1 MLVATTQ
8 NNADAYD
15 RKHKIDVLM
24 NNATQLSYLEK
35 MKSRTDLAPGQVE
48 MCNREIRRVKNRF
61 SALKSREKK
70 RAKLN
75 VLQNQV
81 VALRQRVEILK
92 QENWFLQHHQHSQV
106 TFSSASPP
114 HDFISRQTKN
124 VTNCYETNWTG
135 APAKRK
141 RTQVASTSSSDLN
154 TLHRTMAIPSQ
165 ETAMGEQSIYSQVY
179 PRGFIPESAAP
190 APHSVPSPVGEKRCS
205 PELCESLKTLRLV
218 FCTLW
223 KMTQTLVAKNMERRA
238 LDEYLQKQEYLMKIF
253 YKIWKSLLKRP
264 SCLDDDGLDRNKD
277 KAVIVFNRIS
287 RKFVAKALN
296 DHYATEG
303 FAKE

>member
-1 MLVATTQ
+1 MLAATTRH
-8 NNADAYD
+8 NADAYD
-15 RKHKIDVLM
+15 RKHKIDVLV

-35 MKSRTDLAPGQVE
+35 MKSRNDLAPGQVE

-106 TFSSASPP
+106 AFSTARSPN
-114 HDFISRQTKN
+114 DFISRQTKN
-124 VTNCYETNWTG
+124 LTNCYETNWTSV
-135 APAKRK
+135 PAKRK
-141 RTQVASTSSSDLN
+141 RTQSASTSSSDLN
-154 TLHRTMAIPSQ
+154 TFHRTITIPSQ

-179 PRGFIPESAAP
+179 PRGFSPESAVP
-190 APHSVPSPVGEKRCS
+190 APQSVSSPVAKKRCS
-205 PELCESLKTLRLV
+205 PELCESLQTLRLV

-223 KMTQTLVAKNMERRA
+223 KMTQTLVAKNMDRRA
-238 LDEYLQKQEYLMKIF
+238 LDEYLQKQEYLVKIF
-253 YKIWKSLLKRP
+253 YKIWKSLLKAP
-264 SCLDDDGLDRNKD
+264 PCLDDDGLDRNRE
-277 KAVIVFNRIS
+277 KAGTVFNRIS

-296 DHYATEG
+296 DHYATG
-303 FAKE
+303 GCAQQ